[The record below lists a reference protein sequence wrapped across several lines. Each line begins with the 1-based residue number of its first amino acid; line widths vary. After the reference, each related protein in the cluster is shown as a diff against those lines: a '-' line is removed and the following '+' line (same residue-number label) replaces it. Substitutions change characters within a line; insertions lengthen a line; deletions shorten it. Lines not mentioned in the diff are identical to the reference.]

1 MFLLIIT
8 KILFLIRDR
17 NPFVFKNG
25 SNIDPSLSDN
35 NSFIKLFIVA
45 LSILIVFFE
54 TVSITYPDSSIME
67 ELKHSGQQTKP
78 IDITS
83 SKLEANL
90 KSHIVIFTGNVIAKQ
105 GDVVLYCDNLTAYYD
120 SKNKDITKIIATGDV
135 KITRKDMIAT
145 GNEAVF
151 DNIDK
156 LLTLT
161 GSPRVWEG
169 KNMIEGT
176 KIVLY
181 IGTDKIFVEGAK
193 SLYNSQSEG
202 ILNGQQTP

>member
-1 MFLLIIT
+1 MQNVKRNKMNSFTKDNKSNRNVGLSYKSPLTKFLFIAISVLT
-8 KILFLIRDR
+8 FLIRI
-17 NPFVFKNG
+17 
-25 SNIDPSLSDN
+25 S
-35 NSFIKLFIVA
+35 IV
-45 LSILIVFFE
+45 
-54 TVSITYPDSSIME
+54 YPDSSIMNE
-67 ELKHSGQQTKP
+67 IKQSGQQTKP

-83 SKLEANL
+83 SQLEANL
-90 KSHIVIFTGNVIAKQ
+90 KSHIVTFTGNVVAKQ
-105 GDVVLYCDNLTAYYD
+105 GDVVLYCDTLIAYYD
-120 SKNKDITKIIATGDV
+120 SKNRDITKIVATGDV

-151 DNIDK
+151 DNINK

-202 ILNGQQTP
+202 ILNEQQTP